1 MILSCDAP
9 SVKRVVYLSGV
20 TGYDKNYLARRSGV
34 KD

>member
-1 MILSCDAP
+1 MNLNCDAP